1 MAIRISI
8 ANQKGGCG
16 KTSTAIN
23 LADALRRMNYKV
35 LFLDC
40 DAQAN
45 ATKLL
50 QMQPEANPGVTE
62 LILNNDTKLDDCLT
76 ATKLPNVSL
85 IRGNIRLASVENRLR
100 EPSLYP
106 IPIGVLKGKVRKETD
121 FDFVLFDTPPSL
133 SLITMNAL
141 AASDFVIVPMESGS
155 GFSFDGLDD
164 LLNIIATVRN
174 SVQQDLA
181 ILGVLLTKHDSRKN
195 VCQAV
200 FQMVQDRF
208 KEDCFATTISM
219 STAAQK
225 AELQRDTVLQYDR
238 KCSAS
243 RDYIALANEVVLRL
257 KIPVPLA
264 RVKSDVA
271 KVIAET
277 MDDASEEAEKVTA

>member
-1 MAIRISI
+1 
-8 ANQKGGCG
+8 
-16 KTSTAIN
+16 
-23 LADALRRMNYKV
+23 MNFKV

>member
-62 LILNNDTKLDDCLT
+62 LILNPDIKLDDCLT

-121 FDFVLFDTPPSL
+121 FDIVLFDTPPSL

-174 SVQQDLA
+174 SVQPDLA
-181 ILGVLLTKHDSRKN
+181 ILGVLLTKHDSRRN

-208 KEDCFATTISM
+208 KGDCLSTTISM

-243 RDYIALANEVVLRL
+243 RDYIALANEVVTRL
-257 KIPVPLA
+257 HNPTPTA
-264 RVKSDVA
+264 RVKSEVT

-277 MDDASEEAEKVTA
+277 MSPDAPIVAVSA

>member
-23 LADALRRMNYKV
+23 LADALRRMNFKV

-277 MDDASEEAEKVTA
+277 MDDASAEAEKVTA

>member
-1 MAIRISI
+1 MI
-8 ANQKGGCG
+8 ASRPRSCPTCRWCAG
-16 KTSTAIN
+16 S
-23 LADALRRMNYKV
+23 
-35 LFLDC
+35 
-40 DAQAN
+40 
-45 ATKLL
+45 
-50 QMQPEANPGVTE
+50 
-62 LILNNDTKLDDCLT
+62 
-76 ATKLPNVSL
+76 
-85 IRGNIRLASVENRLR
+85 IRLASVENRLR

-121 FDFVLFDTPPSL
+121 FDIVLFDTPPSL

-174 SVQQDLA
+174 SVQPELA
-181 ILGVLLTKHDSRKN
+181 ILGVLLTKHDSRRN

-208 KEDCFATTISM
+208 KGDCLSTTISM

-243 RDYIALANEVVLRL
+243 RDYIALANEVVSRL
-257 KIPVPLA
+257 HTPTPTA
-264 RVKSDVA
+264 RVKPEVA
-271 KVIAET
+271 KVVAET
-277 MDDASEEAEKVTA
+277 LKAEAPEEMASA

>member
-23 LADALRRMNYKV
+23 LADALRRMGYKV

-62 LILNNDTKLDDCLT
+62 LILNPDTKLDDCLT

-85 IRGNIRLASVENRLR
+85 VRGSIRLASVENRLR

-121 FDFVLFDTPPSL
+121 FDIVLFDTPPSL

-174 SVQQDLA
+174 SVQPELA
-181 ILGVLLTKHDSRKN
+181 ILGVLLTKHDSRRN

-200 FQMVQDRF
+200 FQMVQDRV
-208 KEDCFATTISM
+208 KGDCLATTISM

-243 RDYIALANEVVLRL
+243 RDYIALANEVVTRL
-257 KIPVPLA
+257 HTPTPTA
-264 RVKSDVA
+264 RVKPEVA

-277 MDDASEEAEKVTA
+277 LTAVAPEAVASA

>member
-23 LADALRRMNYKV
+23 LADALRRMNFKV

-174 SVQQDLA
+174 SVQPDLA

-257 KIPVPLA
+257 KSPVPMA

-277 MDDASEEAEKVTA
+277 IVGAPAPVETVSA

>member
-62 LILNNDTKLDDCLT
+62 LILNPDIKLDDCLT

-106 IPIGVLKGKVRKETD
+106 IPIGVLKGKIRKETD

-164 LLNIIATVRN
+164 LLNIIATVKN
-174 SVQQDLA
+174 SVQPDLA
-181 ILGVLLTKHDSRKN
+181 ILGVLLTKHDSRRN

-208 KEDCFATTISM
+208 KQDFLETTISM

-225 AELQRDTVLQYDR
+225 PNCNEIRFCNMTASVRQAEIILLWRMKWLL
-238 KCSAS
+238 
-243 RDYIALANEVVLRL
+243 DYIILFLRL
-257 KIPVPLA
+257 G
-264 RVKSDVA
+264 
-271 KVIAET
+271 
-277 MDDASEEAEKVTA
+277 

>member
-62 LILNNDTKLDDCLT
+62 LILNPDIKLDDCLT

-121 FDFVLFDTPPSL
+121 FDIVLFDTPPSL

-174 SVQQDLA
+174 SVQPDLA
-181 ILGVLLTKHDSRKN
+181 ILGVLLTKHDSRRN

-208 KEDCFATTISM
+208 KGDCLSTTISM

-243 RDYIALANEVVLRL
+243 RDYIALANEVVTRL
-257 KIPVPLA
+257 HNPTPTA
-264 RVKSDVA
+264 RVKSEVT

-277 MDDASEEAEKVTA
+277 LSPDATIEAVSA

>member
-62 LILNNDTKLDDCLT
+62 LILNPDIKLDDCLT

-121 FDFVLFDTPPSL
+121 FDIVLFDTPPSL

-174 SVQQDLA
+174 SVQPDLA
-181 ILGVLLTKHDSRKN
+181 ILGVLLTKHDSRRN

-208 KEDCFATTISM
+208 KGDCLSTTISI
-219 STAAQK
+219 STAAQT
-225 AELQRDTVLQYDR
+225 AELQRDTVLQ
-238 KCSAS
+238 
-243 RDYIALANEVVLRL
+243 
-257 KIPVPLA
+257 
-264 RVKSDVA
+264 
-271 KVIAET
+271 
-277 MDDASEEAEKVTA
+277 

>member
-1 MAIRISI
+1 M
-8 ANQKGGCG
+8 
-16 KTSTAIN
+16 
-23 LADALRRMNYKV
+23 
-35 LFLDC
+35 
-40 DAQAN
+40 
-45 ATKLL
+45 
-50 QMQPEANPGVTE
+50 
-62 LILNNDTKLDDCLT
+62 
-76 ATKLPNVSL
+76 
-85 IRGNIRLASVENRLR
+85 RGSIRLASVENRLR

-121 FDFVLFDTPPSL
+121 FDIVLFDTPPSL

-174 SVQQDLA
+174 SVQPDLA
-181 ILGVLLTKHDSRKN
+181 ILGVLLTKHDSRRN

-208 KEDCFATTISM
+208 KGDCLSTTISM

-243 RDYIALANEVVLRL
+243 RDYIALANEVVTRL
-257 KIPVPLA
+257 HTPTPTA
-264 RVKSDVA
+264 RVKPEVA

-277 MDDASEEAEKVTA
+277 LTAEAPEEVASA

>member
-1 MAIRISI
+1 
-8 ANQKGGCG
+8 
-16 KTSTAIN
+16 
-23 LADALRRMNYKV
+23 MNYKV

-62 LILNNDTKLDDCLT
+62 LILNPDTKLDDCLT

-85 IRGNIRLASVENRLR
+85 VRGSIRLASVENRLR

-121 FDFVLFDTPPSL
+121 FDIVLFDTPPSL

-174 SVQQDLA
+174 SVQPDLA
-181 ILGVLLTKHDSRKN
+181 ILGVLLTKHDSRRN

-208 KEDCFATTISM
+208 KGDCLSTTISM

-243 RDYIALANEVVLRL
+243 RDYIALANEVVTRL
-257 KIPVPLA
+257 HTPTPTA
-264 RVKSDVA
+264 RVKPEVA

-277 MDDASEEAEKVTA
+277 LTAEAPEEVASA

>member
-23 LADALRRMNYKV
+23 LADALRRMGYKV
-35 LFLDC
+35 LFVDC

-62 LILNNDTKLDDCLT
+62 LILNPDTKLDDCLT

-85 IRGNIRLASVENRLR
+85 VRGSIRLASVENRLR

-121 FDFVLFDTPPSL
+121 FDIVLFDTPPSL

-174 SVQQDLA
+174 SVQPELA
-181 ILGVLLTKHDSRKN
+181 ILGVLLTKHDSRRN

-208 KEDCFATTISM
+208 KGDCLSTTISM

-243 RDYIALANEVVLRL
+243 RDYIALANEVVSRL
-257 KIPVPLA
+257 HTPTPTA
-264 RVKSDVA
+264 RVKPEVA

-277 MDDASEEAEKVTA
+277 LATEAPEEVASA

>member
-23 LADALRRMNYKV
+23 LADALRRMGYKV
-35 LFLDC
+35 LFVDC

-62 LILNNDTKLDDCLT
+62 LILNPDTKLDDCLT

-85 IRGNIRLASVENRLR
+85 VRGSIRLASVENRLR

-106 IPIGVLKGKVRKETD
+106 IPIGVLKGKVRKKTD
-121 FDFVLFDTPPSL
+121 FDIVLFDTPPSL

-141 AASDFVIVPMESGS
+141 AASDFVIVPMGSGS

-174 SVQQDLA
+174 SVQPELA
-181 ILGVLLTKHDSRKN
+181 ILGVLLTKHDSRRN

-208 KEDCFATTISM
+208 KGDCLSTTISM

-243 RDYIALANEVVLRL
+243 RDYIALANEVVSRL
-257 KIPVPLA
+257 HTPTPTA
-264 RVKSDVA
+264 RVKPKVA
-271 KVIAET
+271 KVVAEALT
-277 MDDASEEAEKVTA
+277 AEAPEEVASA

>member
-62 LILNNDTKLDDCLT
+62 LILNPDIKLDDCLT

-121 FDFVLFDTPPSL
+121 FDIVLFDTPPSL

-174 SVQQDLA
+174 SVQPDLA
-181 ILGVLLTKHDSRKN
+181 ILGVLLTKHDSRRN

-208 KEDCFATTISM
+208 KGDCLSTTISM

-243 RDYIALANEVVLRL
+243 RDYIALANEVVTRL
-257 KIPVPLA
+257 HNPTPTA
-264 RVKSDVA
+264 RVKSEVA

-277 MDDASEEAEKVTA
+277 MSPDAPIEAVSA

>member
-23 LADALRRMNYKV
+23 LADALRRMNFKV

>member
-23 LADALRRMNYKV
+23 LADALRRMGYKV
-35 LFLDC
+35 LFVDC

-62 LILNNDTKLDDCLT
+62 LILNPDTKLDDCLT

-85 IRGNIRLASVENRLR
+85 VRGSIRLASVENRLR

-121 FDFVLFDTPPSL
+121 FDIVLFDTPPSL

-174 SVQQDLA
+174 SVQPELA
-181 ILGVLLTKHDSRKN
+181 ILGVLLTKHDSRRN

-208 KEDCFATTISM
+208 KGDCLATTISM

-243 RDYIALANEVVLRL
+243 RDYIALANEVVTRL
-257 KIPVPLA
+257 HHPLPTA
-264 RVKSDVA
+264 RVKPEMA
-271 KVIAET
+271 KVIAE
-277 MDDASEEAEKVTA
+277 AIPEAPVVAVSA

>member
-23 LADALRRMNYKV
+23 LADALRRINYKV

-62 LILNNDTKLDDCLT
+62 LILNPDIKLDDCLT

-121 FDFVLFDTPPSL
+121 FDIILFDTPPSL

-141 AASDFVIVPMESGS
+141 AASDYVIVPMESGS

-174 SVQQDLA
+174 SVQPDLA
-181 ILGVLLTKHDSRKN
+181 ILGVLLTKHDSRRN

-208 KEDCFATTISM
+208 KNDCLSTTISM

-243 RDYIALANEVVLRL
+243 RDYIALAVEVVTRL
-257 KIPVPLA
+257 KNPLPTA
-264 RVKSDVA
+264 RVKPEVA
-271 KVIAET
+271 KVIAEAVSDIAAVAVST
-277 MDDASEEAEKVTA
+277 

>member
-23 LADALRRMNYKV
+23 LADALRRMGYKV

-62 LILNNDTKLDDCLT
+62 LILNPDTKLDDCLT

-85 IRGNIRLASVENRLR
+85 VRGSIRLASVENRLR

-121 FDFVLFDTPPSL
+121 FDIVLFDTPPSL

-174 SVQQDLA
+174 SVQPELA
-181 ILGVLLTKHDSRKN
+181 ILGVLLTKHDSRRN

-208 KEDCFATTISM
+208 KGDCLSTTISM

-243 RDYIALANEVVLRL
+243 RDYIALANEVVARL
-257 KIPVPLA
+257 QHPLPTA
-264 RVKSDVA
+264 RVKPEMV
-271 KVIAET
+271 KVIAE
-277 MDDASEEAEKVTA
+277 AIPEAPVVAVSA

>member
-1 MAIRISI
+1 
-8 ANQKGGCG
+8 
-16 KTSTAIN
+16 
-23 LADALRRMNYKV
+23 
-35 LFLDC
+35 
-40 DAQAN
+40 
-45 ATKLL
+45 
-50 QMQPEANPGVTE
+50 MQPEANPGVTE
-62 LILNNDTKLDDCLT
+62 LILNPDIKLDDCLT

-121 FDFVLFDTPPSL
+121 FDIVLFDTPPSL

-174 SVQQDLA
+174 SVQPDLA
-181 ILGVLLTKHDSRKN
+181 ILGVLLTKHDSRRN

-208 KEDCFATTISM
+208 KGDCLSTTISM

-243 RDYIALANEVVLRL
+243 RDYIALANEVVTRL
-257 KIPVPLA
+257 HNPTPTA
-264 RVKSDVA
+264 RVKSEVT

-277 MDDASEEAEKVTA
+277 MSPDATIEAVSA

>member
-62 LILNNDTKLDDCLT
+62 LILNPDIKLDDCLT

-121 FDFVLFDTPPSL
+121 FDIVLFDTPPSL
-133 SLITMNAL
+133 SLITINAL

-174 SVQQDLA
+174 SVQPDLA
-181 ILGVLLTKHDSRKN
+181 ILGVLLTKHDSRRN

-208 KEDCFATTISM
+208 KGDCLSTTISM

-243 RDYIALANEVVLRL
+243 RDYIALANEVVTRL
-257 KIPVPLA
+257 HNPTPTA
-264 RVKSDVA
+264 RVKSEVT

-277 MDDASEEAEKVTA
+277 MSPDATIEAVSA